1 MIQCGVQVDVPGL
14 LKETPLHF
22 AAKNGFWE
30 LADVLVQSGG
40 NVNARNFPMQETP
53 LHLAVRNG
61 HQHLAE
67 FLIHHGSQVN
77 AKNVPMQETP
87 LHLAVRNGHQ
97 HLAEFLIHHGS
108 QVNAKNVPMKETPL
122 HLASRN
128 GHQQIAEFLIRQG
141 CQVNAR
147 NLPWQE
153 TPLHV
158 AVKNGHQHIVELL
171 IKHGS
176 QVDARNV
183 PMQET
188 PLHLASRNGHR
199 KTAKFLIQHGSNV
212 NARNLPMEETPLH
225 LAVENGHQ
233 RIAELLIQHGSD
245 INVRNNEE
253 EISLHLAARNGH
265 HQLAELLIQH
275 GSLVNA
281 RNGPLQETPLHLAS
295 EHGHNNIVELLIQHG
310 SEVNARKRES
320 RETPLYLAAK
330 NGHKL
335 VEEVLICH
343 RSDLD
348 VWDLFD
354 LAKQNGHER
363 FVEVSII
370 ERGDTRRGL
379 FQTLSISQMHV
390 SELLIQHVSGVSAK
404 SSSKQKTPLH
414 LTLKV
419 LTKHDICVNAQN
431 GKKKVLLYLVAK
443 NSHGHFAK
451 VVIDLASVITVNFRY
466 SNQQTPL
473 NFAVRNSQRRIEELL
488 RQYGESHLRGNL
500 VKDFRR
506 FTRFRMTGCE
516 SMNHWQ
522 HSSRRSVLL
531 ACINKGD
538 LSGRNQTNNHSPHR
552 KWIKMY
558 LQVSLFKTYGIDH
571 YVIHNVLF
579 QHLFH
584 QYLTLWLDPNE
595 TLLTLTDLVHF
606 DLFDTKPCKLLCCA
620 AVPGVQEKDGDFK
633 VLNFG
638 VWIFVIVVFVWF
650 ACSMYFFKHRRKI
663 VHALPLEKCVFS
675 HMYFPLQQPTKPG
688 SKRLYS
694 GDEHEKET
702 AHDISYVPNFF
713 TLRSCT
719 EMKTMWQDEGVL
731 SKPTTEI
738 LSGVQRVS
746 MWLDRY
752 YGAFEIEGNSCNR
765 LDDFTF

>member
-1 MIQCGVQVDVPGL
+1 MIQCGVLVDVPGL

-40 NVNARNFPMQETP
+40 NVNARDFPMQETP

-77 AKNVPMQETP
+77 AKNVPM
-87 LHLAVRNGHQ
+87 H
-97 HLAEFLIHHGS
+97 
-108 QVNAKNVPMKETPL
+108 ETPL

-158 AVKNGHQHIVELL
+158 AVKNGHQHIAELL

-199 KTAKFLIQHGSNV
+199 KTAKFLIQHGGNV

-245 INVRNNEE
+245 INARNNGD

-275 GSLVNA
+275 GGLVNA

-320 RETPLYLAAK
+320 RETPLHLAVK

-335 VEEVLICH
+335 VEEVLIRHGCY
-343 RSDLD
+343 LD

-354 LAKQNGHER
+354 LAVQNGRER
-363 FVEVSII
+363 FVEVLII

-379 FQTLSISQMHV
+379 FQTSSISHVHV
-390 SELLIQHVSGVSAK
+390 SELLIQHVSGVGAK

-419 LTKHDICVNAQN
+419 LTKHDICVNAQHD
-431 GKKKVLLYLVAK
+431 KKKVLYLVAK

-488 RQYGESHLRGNL
+488 RQYGESHLRDNL
-500 VKDFRR
+500 VRDFRR
-506 FTRFRMTGCE
+506 STRFRMAGCE
-516 SMNHWQ
+516 SKNHWQ

-531 ACINKGD
+531 ACIDKGD

-558 LQVSLFKTYGIDH
+558 LQASLFKTYGIDH

-584 QYLTLWLDPNE
+584 QYFTLWLDPNE
-595 TLLTLTDLVHF
+595 TLLTLPDLVHF
-606 DLFDTKPCKLLCCA
+606 DAFDTKPCRLLSCTA
-620 AVPGVQEKDGDFK
+620 DVPGVKGKDGDFK
-633 VLNFG
+633 VLNFE

-650 ACSMYFFKHRRKI
+650 ACSMSFF

-675 HMYFPLQQPTKPG
+675 HIYFPLQQPTKPG
-688 SKRLYS
+688 SKRLCS

-702 AHDISYVPNFF
+702 AHDISYIPNLF
-713 TLRSCT
+713 TMRSCT
-719 EMKTMWQDEGVL
+719 EMKTIWKDEGVL
-731 SKPTTEI
+731 NKPTTEI

-746 MWLDRY
+746 MWLDSY
-752 YGAFEIEGNSCNR
+752 YGAFEIEGN
-765 LDDFTF
+765 

>member
-67 FLIHHGSQVN
+67 FLIHHGSQVD
-77 AKNVPMQETP
+77 AKNFPKQ
-87 LHLAVRNGHQ
+87 
-97 HLAEFLIHHGS
+97 
-108 QVNAKNVPMKETPL
+108 ETPL

-158 AVKNGHQHIVELL
+158 AVKNGHQHIAELL

-233 RIAELLIQHGSD
+233 RIAELLIQHGSY
-245 INVRNNEE
+245 INVRNNKA

-265 HQLAELLIQH
+265 HQLAEFLIQH
-275 GSLVNA
+275 GGLVNA
-281 RNGPLQETPLHLAS
+281 RNGPLQETPLHLAVENGHQQIAELLIQHGSDINARNNGEEISLHLAARNGHHQLVELLIQHGGLVNARNGPLQETPIHLAS

-320 RETPLYLAAK
+320 RETPLHLAAK

-335 VEEVLICH
+335 VEEVLIRHGC
-343 RSDLD
+343 DLD

-354 LAKQNGHER
+354 LAVQNGHER
-363 FVEVSII
+363 FVEVLII
-370 ERGDTRRGL
+370 ERGDTRSGL
-379 FQTLSISQMHV
+379 FQILSISHVHV

-404 SSSKQKTPLH
+404 SSSKQKTPL
-414 LTLKV
+414 
-419 LTKHDICVNAQN
+419 
-431 GKKKVLLYLVAK
+431 YLC
-443 NSHGHFAK
+443 
-451 VVIDLASVITVNFRY
+451 
-466 SNQQTPL
+466 QQTPL

-488 RQYGESHLRGNL
+488 RQYGESHLRDNL
-500 VKDFRR
+500 VRDFRR
-506 FTRFRMTGCE
+506 STRFRMAGCE
-516 SMNHWQ
+516 SKNHWQ

-531 ACINKGD
+531 ACIDKGD
-538 LSGRNQTNNHSPHR
+538 FSRRNQTNNHSPHR

-558 LQVSLFKTYGIDH
+558 LEASLFKTYGIDH

-584 QYLTLWLDPNE
+584 QYFTLWLDPNE
-595 TLLTLTDLVHF
+595 TLLTLPDLVHF
-606 DLFDTKPCKLLCCA
+606 DSFDTKPCRLLSCTSD
-620 AVPGVQEKDGDFK
+620 VPGVKGKDGDFK
-633 VLNFG
+633 VLNFE

-650 ACSMYFFKHRRKI
+650 ACSMSFF

-675 HMYFPLQQPTKPG
+675 HIYFPLQQPTKPG
-688 SKRLYS
+688 SKRLCS

-702 AHDISYVPNFF
+702 AHDISYIANPF
-713 TLRSCT
+713 TMRSCT
-719 EMKTMWQDEGVL
+719 EMKTMWKDEGVL
-731 SKPTTEI
+731 NKPTTEI

-746 MWLDRY
+746 MWLDSY
-752 YGAFEIEGNSCNR
+752 YGAFEIEGN
-765 LDDFTF
+765 